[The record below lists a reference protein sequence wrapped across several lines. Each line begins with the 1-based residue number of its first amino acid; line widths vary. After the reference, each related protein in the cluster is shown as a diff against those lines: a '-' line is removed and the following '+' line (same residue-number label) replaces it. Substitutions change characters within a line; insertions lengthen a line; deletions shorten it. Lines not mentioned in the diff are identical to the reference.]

1 VKNWT
6 RWFAREEKKSETFG
20 GRNRVDF
27 ALSVLVAG
35 IFSSAALLLGIAV
48 FFQRLRKVSRQITG
62 ATLNSLRSFGVA
74 AVFLVLIPGTGI
86 LDAQLV
92 PVWIT
97 GDLAGLIVSQ
107 IYLAIDTERTVRRF
121 AALVS
126 AVTLIVMV
134 EGLARTAFEI
144 YPFMPIAMMVVLPT
158 FLIVSFV
165 GAVYVLK
172 ETPSPFTGS
181 MFVIIV
187 FTIIAAITAA
197 LGFVSGAPQYFV
209 LQVLPIVVAA
219 GVLGSMLRPWRNIIT
234 LSMLALFLTVGPAL
248 FIPAFIGSNVNIF
261 LFTASA
267 TFALAC
273 LTIPLSFFLRQAI
286 QTRAATALYISISL
300 IAIGLLAITHA
311 NNFAIAY
318 SSLGPAWDDNI
329 LFIDWLFG
337 LLGVSTFTMSAISA
351 SFSPSVRVAFREVLI
366 GVSSG
371 LLVLGYPFVRWV
383 EVNGTLIQRWEL
395 NPLYLG
401 IFAIIIVAFAVY
413 SRIVYQLYRA
423 GSARAGLRFVFF
435 MFAALFLGIV
445 AMFANYIPIE
455 ALVPVLLLA
464 GVLLVFSSP
473 QRNPF
478 AQT

>member
-1 VKNWT
+1 M
-6 RWFAREEKKSETFG
+6 
-20 GRNRVDF
+20 DF

-35 IFSSAALLLGIAV
+35 VISSTALLLGIII
-48 FFQRLRKVSRQITG
+48 FFQRLRKITG
-62 ATLNSLRSFGVA
+62 QLTAATLNSLRSFGVS
-74 AVFLVLIPGTGI
+74 AVFLLLIPGTGL

-92 PVWIT
+92 PVWIA
-97 GDLAGLIVSQ
+97 GDLAGLIISQ
-107 IYLAIDTERTVRRF
+107 LYLAIDNERTVRR
-121 AALVS
+121 LMGVIWT
-126 AVTLIVMV
+126 VTIVVIV
-134 EGLARTAFEI
+134 EGLARTALPA
-144 YPFMPIAMMVVLPT
+144 YPFLPIAMMVALPM
-158 FLIVSFV
+158 FLVVSFV

-187 FTIIAAITAA
+187 FTVIAAITAA
-197 LGFVSGAPQYFV
+197 LGFVAGEPQYFI

-234 LSMLALFLTVGPAL
+234 LTLLALFLTVGPAL
-248 FIPAFIGSNVNIF
+248 FIPALIAGNTNIF

-267 TFALAC
+267 SFALVC
-273 LTIPLSFFLRQAI
+273 LTVPLSFFLRQAI

-337 LLGVSTFTMSAISA
+337 LLGVSSFTMSAISA

-366 GVSSG
+366 AVSSG

-395 NPLYLG
+395 NPLYIG
-401 IFAIIIVAFAVY
+401 IFAILIVAFAVY

-423 GSARAGLRFVFF
+423 GSGRAGLRFVFF

-455 ALVPVLLLA
+455 VLVPVLLLA

-478 AQT
+478 TQV